1 MGTEKLSNDI
11 YTYIKKEMNNS
22 SDFDISTNIVEVG
35 LLDSMA
41 IMTLVSFLE
50 GKYGVEIDFENIT
63 PENFATVD
71 AIANFIKKLLGR
83 ANDRLCSDCGFPE

>member
-1 MGTEKLSNDI
+1 MGTETLANDI
-11 YTYIKKEMNNS
+11 YSYINKEMDNS

-35 LLDSMA
+35 IVDSMA

-50 GKYGVEIDFENIT
+50 EKYGVEIDFENIT

-71 AIANFIKKLLGR
+71 AIANFIRKLLG
-83 ANDRLCSDCGFPE
+83 